1 MINLVVD
8 SQEIRLYG
16 TPTVIAD
23 GSVEFVAFQFV
34 FSPEWAGYVKVA
46 QFIQAGVTTNI
57 VVNPDDT
64 CYLPPEIGE
73 GTASL
78 SVFGQAP
85 NLSPRATT
93 NKVSFQVLS
102 SGLPENPDIP
112 PSPDL
117 YAQLIGVITDAKEYV
132 VGVEEDIQQA
142 ILEANQ
148 AAELTEQA
156 VSDAELAA
164 QAANQAAELADGAAG
179 RANSAADLA
188 EQKAAEA
195 ELAKTGANSAAQAA
209 NQAAQTAGQATTE
222 ALAAKKATE
231 TAIFNAE
238 MHTARAK
245 NAADTLEPI
254 IAQADQALSAVP
266 GALSAEV
273 QRVTDTL
280 AVLEQTLSE
289 VEEAAEDAT
298 LAAQDANSAAE
309 LANAAV
315 KYTHIRYAN
324 SPNPADGDMSLTLG
338 THLGVAVTNSN
349 VAPTSAS
356 VYTWNRIRGDL
367 NFVTFDIDLTTGE
380 LYMMVPDNYSGPMFY
395 LNEATGSLEV
405 SING

>member
-8 SQEIRLYG
+8 NQEIRLYG

-46 QFIQAGVTTNI
+46 QFSQAGVTTNI
-57 VVNPDDT
+57 VINPDDT
-64 CYLPPEIGE
+64 CYLPTEIGE
-73 GTASL
+73 GGAEL

-117 YAQLIGVITDAKEYV
+117 YAQLIGAITDAKEYV
-132 VGVEEDIQQA
+132 IGVEQDIQQA
-142 ILEANQ
+142 ILNAEEATD
-148 AAELTEQA
+148 LTEQA
-156 VSDAELAA
+156 ISDAELAA
-164 QAANQAAELADGAAG
+164 QAANQAAGLADGAAG
-179 RANSAADLA
+179 RANSAAELA
-188 EQKAAEA
+188 EQEAAEA
-195 ELAKTGANSAAQAA
+195 EQAKTGANSAADSAA
-209 NQAAQTAGQATTE
+209 QAAQSAVQATAET
-222 ALAAKKATE
+222 LLAKKATE

-245 NAADTLEPI
+245 NAADALEPI
-254 IAQADQALSAVP
+254 IEQADQVLGAVP
-266 GALSAEV
+266 GALNAEV
-273 QRVTDTL
+273 QRVSNL
-280 AVLEQTLSE
+280 ISVAEQTLSE
-289 VEEAAEDAT
+289 AEEATEDAS
-298 LAAQDANSAAE
+298 LAAESANSAAE
-309 LANAAV
+309 LANSAV

-338 THLGVAVTNSN
+338 THLGVAVTNSV

-367 NFVTFDIDLTTGE
+367 NFVTFDIDLTTGY

-405 SING
+405 SIDG